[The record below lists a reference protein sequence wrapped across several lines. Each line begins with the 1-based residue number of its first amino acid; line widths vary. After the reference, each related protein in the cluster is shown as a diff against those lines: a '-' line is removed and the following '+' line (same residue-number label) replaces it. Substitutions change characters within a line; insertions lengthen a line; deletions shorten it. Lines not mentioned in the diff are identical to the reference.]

1 MDFGG
6 QRNSRGT
13 VALTAAGKKK
23 LRGRVGAFLQRRRQA
38 VKVKRAASAA
48 SLALKDPGLPN
59 LHQMRALDKT
69 LLESWSL
76 DLSKFR
82 AAKRTLK
89 NENAGIEMKSVGTER
104 KC

>member
-1 MDFGG
+1 MVDFAG

-48 SLALKDPGLPN
+48 SLALKDPGLRGN
-59 LHQMRALDKT
+59 MDVNVVIGWEH
-69 LLESWSL
+69 
-76 DLSKFR
+76 
-82 AAKRTLK
+82 
-89 NENAGIEMKSVGTER
+89 
-104 KC
+104 